1 MCWLLLLSVAPAFK
15 NDKNLNSQRPKII
28 INEKAT
34 LPGVGVT
41 VSKNLIAQKEKS
53 QPLNLFLSLSEWH

>member
-1 MCWLLLLSVAPAFK
+1 MWWLLLLSVAPAFK
-15 NDKNLNSQRPKII
+15 NDKNLNSQSSKII

-53 QPLNLFLSLSEWH
+53 QPLNLFLSLSE